1 VETLT
6 SYIHCLKIIN
16 TTVYKNKLGISLK
29 DYFYPNF
36 KKMKKGIENK
46 LDLRGIIKGIE
57 NRNQRV
63 TIFFLVCLSDIDH
76 RRNIR
81 NPGLVL
87 I

>member
-6 SYIHCLKIIN
+6 LYKHCLKIMN
-16 TTVYKNKLGISLK
+16 TTVYKNKLEISLN
-29 DYFYPNF
+29 DYFCPNF
-36 KKMKKGIENK
+36 RKIE
-46 LDLRGIIKGIE
+46 KGIE

-76 RRNIR
+76 RKNIW